1 MATTSI
7 IADGT
12 TELASAEFSLAAGE
26 TTTLSIRGAL
36 TTNQIVRI
44 QFKASDSTFT
54 DFGILES
61 QNPVKV
67 LSGIG
72 TYRCVRRANT
82 ASFGVDRS

>member
-12 TELASAEFSLAAGE
+12 TETASAEFTLSAGE
-26 TTTLSIRGAL
+26 STTLSIRGAL
-36 TTNQIVRI
+36 TTNQLVRI
-44 QFKASDSTFT
+44 QFKASDGTFT
-54 DFGILES
+54 DFGIIES

-72 TYRCVRRANT
+72 TYRCIRRANSV
-82 ASFGVDRS
+82 AFGVDRS